1 MTTRWRSLFVT
12 GAVMSTLRCLVG
24 VALVSALVLPS
35 AVQAQGRQ
43 PRSPT
48 ITYTDNDQMSTMVRD
63 DVDAGTDHTYWVF
76 TVENPSGGTVT
87 VRAMEN
93 DPDGSV
99 GLEMFLRDAGGGGG
113 HGEWEATVYSVN
125 AAGQIGTNDTAV
137 TRTTPGAV
145 RVYPAPETATPGT
158 DPAWVAPINSSATTT
173 SPRSDATLYT
183 HGRPPAPKLFEYSTP
198 AATVNLFTW
207 TDASSAD
214 TGITGYRLSWTA
226 DDPESVRAKWYRA
239 SDIKGNNGTYRLSSS
254 DLEDVEEGTEYT
266 FRLVAL
272 GVSSFVGA
280 HVGSDNKVAGE
291 SSDIMVT
298 LGQPSS
304 GGTTPTPALPVFGA
318 FALGA
323 GLLAAGRRRLR
334 RQQLLSS

>member
-24 VALVSALVLPS
+24 AALVSALVLPS

-48 ITYTDNDQMSTMVRD
+48 IAYTSNDQMKTTVRD
-63 DVDAGTDHTYWVF
+63 AVDAGTDHTFWVF
-76 TVENPSGGTVT
+76 TVENPSGMTT
-87 VRAMEN
+87 VRAME
-93 DPDGSV
+93 DSV
-99 GLEMFLRDAGGGGG
+99 APAGTEMFMRDAGGGGG
-113 HGEWEATVYSVN
+113 HGKWEATVYSVN
-125 AAGQIGTNDTAV
+125 AAGQIGTRPV
-137 TRTTPGAV
+137 TRNTPGAI
-145 RVYPAPETATPGT
+145 RVYPVPTNPES

-183 HGRPPAPKLFEYSTP
+183 HGRPSAPKLFEYSTP
-198 AATVNLFTW
+198 AATVNFFTW
-207 TDASSAD
+207 TDANRAD
-214 TGITGYRLSWTA
+214 SGITGYRLSWTA
-226 DDPESVRAKWYRA
+226 DDPELVRAKWYRA
-239 SDIKGNNGTYRLSSS
+239 SDITGNNGTYRLSSS

-304 GGTTPTPALPVFGA
+304 GGTTPTPTPALPVFGA